1 MSTSE
6 SIPALFTRSVEIFEV
21 SRGLELSASFE
32 IRVFIKI
39 FE

>member
-6 SIPALFTRSVEIFEV
+6 SIPALFIRPIGILEV
-21 SRGLELSASFE
+21 GRGLELSASFE
-32 IRVFIKI
+32 IRVCIKI

>member
-6 SIPALFTRSVEIFEV
+6 SKPALFTRPIEV
-21 SRGLELSASFE
+21 FVANRSLELSASFE